1 MAAGNSCVADPV
13 DTEHHEIDSMVRSHR
28 VYKSVWSPV
37 LEQLGLEKEPVS
49 QSTR

>member
-13 DTEHHEIDSMVRSHR
+13 DTVHHEIESMVRSHH
-28 VYKSVWSPV
+28 VYKSVLSPV